1 MQHQCE
7 GSPAVRFERG
17 VTLIQLLIAI
27 AILAIV
33 AAIAI
38 PNWTEE
44 VQQSG
49 YQTTLEEGQS
59 AVRMLNLMALQGQ
72 GAVLVQNGTAL
83 TISANGGSQW
93 SGNLPQNGQLILNGN
108 PLTCVSLNGM
118 GIPANAVTAPSCNSN
133 PNGMLEWSV
142 GYANQ
147 TPIAITSSVSGVN
160 AYD

>member
-1 MQHQCE
+1 MQHQRD
-7 GSPAVRFERG
+7 GSPAVWVERG
-17 VTLIQLLIAI
+17 FTLIQLLIAI

-83 TISANGGSQW
+83 TISANSGAQW
-93 SGNLPQNGQLILNGN
+93 SGNLPQNGQLFLNGN
-108 PLTCVSLNGM
+108 QLTCVSLNGM
-118 GIPANAVTAPSCNSN
+118 GIPANDVTAPDCSAN
-133 PNGMLEWSV
+133 PSGILQWSV
-142 GYANQ
+142 SYTNKA
-147 TPIAITSSVSGVN
+147 PIAITSSVSGVN